1 MHNETGII
9 SGTPTISF
17 DYSPQAQ
24 QKQAEIMLAL
34 ITEEMADCSDTLY
47 LLVDPVV
54 LMMQPVDELFGD
66 RLVARKPELV
76 RPRHSSFSASEALW
90 LLTLDLHHEDDR
102 ELLKTS
108 IKVAV
113 DELHP
118 ERLWRN
124 TSRAVCGWLTS
135 SFDTQTVARQLGET
149 IIQQLFFEQQSV
161 SGEQRVS
168 SQQVRLRYYDPVINN
183 ILWPVLDA
191 VNQQRLMGV
200 LSRWMLLDG
209 DSQPVIRRFPASPY
223 AFFTF
228 SLGLLPELTDFI
240 MIYAEVINRTL
251 DRYRKTFIHAP
262 RYPELVA
269 AGLIH
274 AALDR
279 LNSHPA
285 FCDNEQREDLAF
297 RVLRYHP
304 QIDQHPKIHYL
315 LDPYTFSD
323 DVPWTTRIRDISM
336 PMWEQ
341 YAQECTAR
349 EYQPQREMQ

>member
-1 MHNETGII
+1 MQNKTG
-9 SGTPTISF
+9 SLNDSPTINF
-17 DYSPQAQ
+17 DYSPRAQ
-24 QKQAEIMLAL
+24 QNQAEMMLAL
-34 ITEEMADCSDTLY
+34 ITEEMTDCSDTLY

-54 LMMQPVDELFGD
+54 LMMQPVDDLFGD

-90 LLTLDLHHEDDR
+90 LLALDVHHEDDR
-102 ELLKTS
+102 ALLATS
-108 IKVAV
+108 INVAV

-124 TSRAVCGWLTS
+124 TGRAICGWLTS
-135 SFDTQTVARQLGET
+135 SFDTQTVAKQLGET
-149 IIQQLFFEQQSV
+149 IIQALFFEQQLE
-161 SGEQRVS
+161 SGERRMS
-168 SQQVRLRYYDPVINN
+168 SQQVRLRYYDPVVNN
-183 ILWPVLDA
+183 ILWPRLDA
-191 VNQQRLMGV
+191 VNQQRLMGI

-209 DSQPVIRRFPASPY
+209 DSQPAIRRFPPSSY
-223 AFFTF
+223 AFLTY
-228 SLGLLPELTDFI
+228 SLALLPELTDFI
-240 MIYAEVINRTL
+240 VIYAGVINRTL
-251 DRYRKTFIHAP
+251 DRYRKTFIHTP
-262 RYPELVA
+262 RHPELVA
-269 AGLIH
+269 ATLIH

-285 FCDNEQREDLAF
+285 FCNNEQREDLAF

-304 QIDQHPKIHYL
+304 QIDQHPKIHAL

-341 YAQECTAR
+341 YARECTAR
-349 EYQPQREMQ
+349 EHQSQRERR